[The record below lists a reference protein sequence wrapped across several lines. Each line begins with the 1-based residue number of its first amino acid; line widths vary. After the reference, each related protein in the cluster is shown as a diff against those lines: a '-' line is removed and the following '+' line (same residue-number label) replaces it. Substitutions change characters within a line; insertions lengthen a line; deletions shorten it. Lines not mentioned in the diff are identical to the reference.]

1 MHRSGLAKFGL
12 KRVRRR
18 ADTDPMA
25 RTGSPDRFGTI
36 GPAVDRK
43 GR

>member
-1 MHRSGLAKFGL
+1 MHRSALVKL
-12 KRVRRR
+12 SLNRVRHT
-18 ADTDPMA
+18 ADTDLMA
-25 RTGSPDRFGTI
+25 RAGSPDGFGTI